1 MRPTPKTV
9 LAAFAASALAVTA
22 LAGCSGASGEG
33 DGGDE
38 TFTVAYFAPSL
49 GIGYWQN
56 VGYGV
61 EQQAAE
67 LGMEYVSYDADNSE
81 AQQLANMNTAVTAGV
96 DAIVI
101 GPVSSTSVPPLLEIA
116 KQNNIPIAF
125 AGIGPD
131 ASQTDFTSAVT
142 ANNEETGKAEAT
154 FLCETALEAGG
165 NKVGMLSLPQ
175 DRENAQKYLK
185 GAQAAFDDLGC
196 ELVQVLQ
203 TDGLTVQ
210 EAVQQTNDL
219 LTAHP
224 DISAIYGMYDE
235 AGIGAVQVLEERGL
249 LEDIVVAT
257 ADGSPATVKLV
268 RDGKL
273 DALFLQEAVGQGIDA
288 TTQVHLAL
296 TGGETEQ
303 RLELLMPMVTPD
315 NIDDEDIQAK
325 LRRVYPPSA
334 GDY

>member
-1 MRPTPKTV
+1 MRHTPKTV
-9 LAAFAASALAVTA
+9 LTALAVTGIVTAA
-22 LAGCSGASGEG
+22 LTGCAAPAEG
-33 DGGDE
+33 GGGDD
-38 TFTVAYFAPSL
+38 TPTVAYFAPSL

-61 EQQAAE
+61 ESQAKE
-67 LGMEYVSYDADNSE
+67 LGMNYVSYDANNSE

-101 GPVSSTSVPPLLEIA
+101 GPVSSNSVPPLLAIA
-116 KQNNIPIAF
+116 KENGIPVAF

-131 ASQTDFTSAVT
+131 ASQTDFTSSVT
-142 ANNEETGKAEAT
+142 ANNEDTGKAEAT
-154 FLCETALEAGG
+154 FLCEAAQANGG
-165 NKVGMLSLPQ
+165 SKVGMLSLPQ

-210 EAVQQTNDL
+210 EAVTQTNDL

-249 LEDIVVAT
+249 LEDVVVAT

-288 TTQVHLAL
+288 TTQVHNAL
-296 TGGETEQ
+296 TGESTEQ
-303 RLELLMPMVTPD
+303 RIELLMPMVTPE
-315 NIDDEDIQAK
+315 NIDDADIQAK
-325 LRRVYPPSA
+325 LKRVYPPSA
-334 GDY
+334 GAY